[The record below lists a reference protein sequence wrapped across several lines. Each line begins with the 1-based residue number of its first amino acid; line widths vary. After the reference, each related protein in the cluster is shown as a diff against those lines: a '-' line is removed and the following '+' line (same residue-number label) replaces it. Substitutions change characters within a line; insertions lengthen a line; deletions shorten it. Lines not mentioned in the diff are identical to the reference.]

1 MAFIARRLVF
11 YLVAVWTAVTVNFLI
26 PRVMPGNAVDS
37 ILGRFT
43 NLTPQIVKAL
53 EVQFGVGK
61 QKGGIFGQYIQYW
74 GDVLHFNLGIST
86 SEYPTHV
93 STIIGETLPWTLA
106 LVGVATIL
114 SFAIG
119 TLLGVVAAWRRGGW
133 LDRVMPAL
141 TLLQATPYFFL
152 ALLMIYAFAIKLR
165 WLPFGQGYE
174 LGLTPGFNWAF
185 ISSAVTHSILPALT
199 IIATSIGGWML
210 QMRNV
215 MLTTISEDYILVAQA
230 KGLSTRRVMFSYGAR
245 NAILPN
251 IAGFALSLGFV
262 VAGAL
267 VMEIVFSYPGVG
279 YTLYNAVTNNDY
291 PLLQG
296 IFLVISLAVLTASL
310 LADVAYAIAD
320 PRARTQSAF

>member
-1 MAFIARRLVF
+1 MAFIARRLAF
-11 YLVAVWTAVTVNFLI
+11 YVVAVWAAVTINFLI
-26 PRVMPGNAVDS
+26 PRIMPGNAIDAV
-37 ILGRFT
+37 LGRFQ
-43 NLTPQIVKAL
+43 NLTPQVVKSL
-53 EVQFGVGK
+53 EVQFGFHP
-61 QKGGIFGQYIQYW
+61 KGTIFSQYLQYW
-74 GDVLHFNLGIST
+74 GDVLHFNLGVST
-86 SEYPTHV
+86 SQYPTHV
-93 STIIGETLPWTLA
+93 STIIGQTLPWTLA

-133 LDRVMPAL
+133 LDRALPAL

-152 ALLMIYAFAIKLR
+152 ALLLIYLFAIQLK
-165 WLPFGQGYE
+165 WLPFGQGYA
-174 LGLTPGFNWAF
+174 LGLTTGFNWPF
-185 ISSAVTHSILPALT
+185 ISSAITHSILPALT

-230 KGLSTRRVMFSYGAR
+230 KGLSARRVMLTYGAR

-279 YTLYNAVTNNDY
+279 FTLYNAVTSNDY
-291 PLLQG
+291 PLMQG
-296 IFLVISLAVLTASL
+296 IFLVISIAVLSASL
-310 LADVAYAIAD
+310 LADIAYAVAD
-320 PRARTQSAF
+320 PRARTRSAF

>member
-1 MAFIARRLVF
+1 V
-11 YLVAVWTAVTVNFLI
+11 
-26 PRVMPGNAVDS
+26 
-37 ILGRFT
+37 
-43 NLTPQIVKAL
+43 VKAL
-53 EVQFGVGK
+53 EVQFGIGH
-61 QKGGIFGQYIQYW
+61 QGSIFSQYFQYW
-74 GDVLHFNLGIST
+74 DNVLHFNLGVST

-93 STIIGETLPWTLA
+93 STIIGQTLPWTIA
-106 LVGVATIL
+106 LVGVATVL

-119 TLLGVVAAWRRGGW
+119 TLLGVFAAWRRGGW

-152 ALLMIYAFAIKLR
+152 ALLVIYVFALKLG
-165 WLPFGQGYE
+165 WFPFGQGFT
-174 LGLTPGFNWAF
+174 LGLTPGFTWAF
-185 ISSAVTHSILPALT
+185 ISSAVVHSILPALT

-230 KGLSTRRVMFSYGAR
+230 KGLSNRRVMFTYGAR
-245 NAILPN
+245 NAVLPN

-267 VMEIVFSYPGVG
+267 VMEIVFSYPGIG
-279 YTLYNAVTNNDY
+279 LTLYNAVTSNDY

-296 IFLVISLAVLTASL
+296 IFLVISLVVLTASL
-310 LADVAYAIAD
+310 LADIAYVVAD
-320 PRARTQSAF
+320 PRARSRSAF

>member
-1 MAFIARRLVF
+1 MSFIARRIAF
-11 YLVAVWTAVTVNFLI
+11 YVAAIWAAVTINFLI

-37 ILGRFT
+37 VLGKFQ
-43 NLTPQIVKAL
+43 NLTPAVVKAL
-53 EVQFGVGK
+53 EVQFGIGH
-61 QKGGIFGQYIQYW
+61 QGSIASQYLQYW
-74 GDVLHFNLGIST
+74 DNVLHFNLGVST

-93 STIIGETLPWTLA
+93 STIIGQTLPWTIA
-106 LVGVATIL
+106 LVGVATVL

-119 TLLGVVAAWRRGGW
+119 TLLGVFAAWRRGGW

-152 ALLMIYAFAIKLR
+152 ALLVIYVFALKLG
-165 WLPFGQGYE
+165 WFPFGQGFT
-174 LGLTPGFNWAF
+174 LGLTPGFTWAF
-185 ISSAVTHSILPALT
+185 ISSAVVHSILPALT

-230 KGLSTRRVMFSYGAR
+230 KGLSNRRVMFTYGAR
-245 NAILPN
+245 NAVLPN

-279 YTLYNAVTNNDY
+279 LTLYNAVTSNDY

-296 IFLVISLAVLTASL
+296 IFLVISLVVLTASL
-310 LADVAYAIAD
+310 LADIAYVVAD
-320 PRARTQSAF
+320 PRARSRSAF